1 MQLIQPEEVLG
12 YAFSP
17 DDPIAPSHVRPSRIE
32 AAQLRY
38 IRPAFGDAMYRKMLL
53 ERYDEFVSGYI
64 KPALAHYVRYELIGE
79 LAVRA
84 SDHGVVRPSS
94 EESVQTTSATK
105 NDKSDRTDATR
116 AELNRLT
123 ASEKSTSGTTGRKT
137 TSQST
142 DTETSDETNLRQGK
156 DQRTVTVTDSD
167 RTTSQDTVSEQI
179 DASISVTVTEK
190 NATNQSTVNKKT
202 LDDTIVSQENAKNVS
217 RTDTSKGTQEVTG
230 TDSGTAADSS
240 ELNDV
245 TTKDVTVAA
254 TARSENTGMGSTT
267 RTTLKAATA
276 EEWQLLSRQALRDAR
291 TFLRYAVEYVEAHRE
306 EFPDYD
312 PASGLGASAAR
323 RCIGGIIL

>member
-38 IRPAFGDAMYRKMLL
+38 IRPAFGNAMYRNMQM
-53 ERYDEFVSGYI
+53 ERYDDFVSGYI
-64 KPALAHYVRYELIGE
+64 KPALAHYVRYEMIGE

-105 NDKSDRTDATR
+105 NDKTDRTDAIR

-137 TSQST
+137 VSQST

-190 NATNQSTVNKKT
+190 NGTNQSTVNKKT
-202 LDDTIVSQENAKNVS
+202 LDDTIVSQEDAKNVS

-245 TTKDVTVAA
+245 TTKDVTVAE
-254 TARSENTGMGSTT
+254 TARSENTGTGSTT

-291 TFLRYAVEYVEAHRE
+291 TFLRYAVEYVEAHRTD
-306 EFPDYD
+306 FPEYD